1 MSNIRYFAS
10 PILETAINRTERN
23 KEIPLDYCMSIPDGC
38 LQCYDIDRGRAIGIL
53 YFHRGLDNIPYICDE
68 AVRDFFK
75 VFDKTLE
82 MDFELTSDKFHR
94 EVYIPTTKPI

>member
-1 MSNIRYFAS
+1 MSKIRYFAS
-10 PILETAINRTERN
+10 PILEDVINRTERN
-23 KEIPLDYCMSIPDGC
+23 KEIPLDYTMSIPDGC

-53 YFHRGLDNIPYICDE
+53 YFHRGLDGVQYICDE

-82 MDFELTSDKFHR
+82 LDFDLITDKHNR
-94 EVYIPTTKPI
+94 EVYVPTTKPI

>member
-1 MSNIRYFAS
+1 MSKIRYLAS
-10 PILETAINRTERN
+10 PILEATINRTERN

-53 YFHRGLDNIPYICDE
+53 YFHRGLDGVQYICDE

-82 MDFELTSDKFHR
+82 LDFDLIRDKHHR
-94 EVYIPTTKPI
+94 EVYVPTTKPI